1 MNASL
6 RVAASQPTCVPKD
19 VKRNAQEHAEVVR
32 QSDARLVVFPELSL
46 TGYHFDAEPV
56 ALNSPEFDVIVD
68 ACTEE
73 HSIALVGAPVESS
86 AAGKHIAMLRVD
98 ASGVSVAYRKRWL
111 GAPERAHFIP
121 GDGPT
126 VLAVDT
132 WRIGLGI
139 CKDTGVSAHVN
150 GVAELAVD
158 LYVAGVLH
166 HDHELDEQEERAVRI
181 ARACQSY
188 VTFASFAGST
198 GEGFDVAAGNS
209 AIWDAQGQLLAR
221 ATDRPGAIVQASIE
235 RPSG

>member
-1 MNASL
+1 M
-6 RVAASQPTCVPKD
+6 
-19 VKRNAQEHAEVVR
+19 VR

-46 TGYHFDAEPV
+46 SGYHFDTEPV
-56 ALNSPEFDVIVD
+56 ALNSPELDVIVD

-98 ASGVSVAYRKRWL
+98 ASGVSIAYRKRWL
-111 GAPERAHFIP
+111 GDPEHAHFIP

-126 VLAVDT
+126 VLEVDT

-139 CKDTGVSAHVN
+139 CEDTGVSAHVN
-150 GVAELAVD
+150 GVAALTVD

-166 HDHELDEQEERAVRI
+166 HDHELEEQEERAVRI
-181 ARACQSY
+181 AKACQSY
-188 VTFASFAGST
+188 VAFASFAGST
-198 GEGFDVAAGNS
+198 GEGFDVAAGTS
-209 AIWDAQGQLLAR
+209 AIWDAQGQLLDR

-235 RPSG
+235 RPSA